1 MIQKIYQNTTIYFN
15 NNLEKFV
22 KKLEENLLSPG
33 TIVQDLTNSLKF
45 SKQQWENAL
54 QLTHQQCRV
63 KEID

>member
-15 NNLEKFV
+15 NNLKKFV